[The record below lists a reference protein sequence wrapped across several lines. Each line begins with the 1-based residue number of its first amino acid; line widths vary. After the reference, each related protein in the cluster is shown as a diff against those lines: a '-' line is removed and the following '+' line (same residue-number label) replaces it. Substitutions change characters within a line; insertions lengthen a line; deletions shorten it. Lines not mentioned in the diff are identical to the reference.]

1 MKYDEV
7 LSSIA
12 WKAKTDN
19 VLLPQKVFVGELGR
33 YLDSGVFKKTNAF
46 LSEVMCPGG
55 CGELA
60 VVVKRFGGYFATCGH
75 TNGPMVD
82 YEILP
87 DEVELYA
94 LDRVLFEKLCA
105 TGEID
110 FHYPSTP
117 EERRVDTIKAKEFL
131 QDTARN
137 IAEKRVIK
145 RPAKIA
151 EYILSRAKSGDM
163 FFADCKEIREL
174 KRIHKWQTSSFNTY
188 VRQAFAD
195 KSQTKTARRKSKIE
209 ANRKMVSKDLQE
221 L

>member
-46 LSEVMCPGG
+46 LSEV
-55 CGELA
+55 
-60 VVVKRFGGYFATCGH
+60 
-75 TNGPMVD
+75 
-82 YEILP
+82 
-87 DEVELYA
+87 
-94 LDRVLFEKLCA
+94 
-105 TGEID
+105 
-110 FHYPSTP
+110 
-117 EERRVDTIKAKEFL
+117 
-131 QDTARN
+131 
-137 IAEKRVIK
+137 
-145 RPAKIA
+145 
-151 EYILSRAKSGDM
+151 

-209 ANRKMVSKDLQE
+209 ANRKMVLKDLQE

>member
-12 WKAKTDN
+12 GKAKTDN
-19 VLLPQKVFVGELGR
+19 VLLPRKVFDGKLGR
-33 YLDSGVFKKTNAF
+33 YLTSGVFKKTNAF
-46 LSEVMCPGG
+46 LSEVACPGG

-60 VVVKRFGGYFATCGH
+60 VVVKSGGGYFATCGH

-87 DEVELYA
+87 DEV
-94 LDRVLFEKLCA
+94 
-105 TGEID
+105 ID

-117 EERRVDTIKAKEFL
+117 EERKADPIKAKEFL

-137 IAEKRVIK
+137 IAEKTAIK
-145 RPAKIA
+145 RPANIA
-151 EYILSRAKSGDM
+151 EYILSGAKGGAM
-163 FFADCKEIREL
+163 FFFDCEELREL
-174 KRIHKWQTSSFNTY
+174 KRIHKWQTNSFNTY
-188 VRQAFAD
+188 VRQAFAG

-209 ANRKMVSKDLQE
+209 AKREMVLKELQE

>member
-12 WKAKTDN
+12 GKAKTDN
-19 VLLPQKVFVGELGR
+19 VLLPRKVFDGKLGR
-33 YLDSGVFKKTNAF
+33 YLTSGVFKKTNAF
-46 LSEVMCPGG
+46 LSEVACPGG

-60 VVVKRFGGYFATCGH
+60 VVVKSCGGYFATCGH
-75 TNGPMVD
+75 ANGPMAD

-94 LDRVLFEKLCA
+94 LDRVRFEELCA

-117 EERRVDTIKAKEFL
+117 EERKADPIKAKEFL

-137 IAEKRVIK
+137 IAEKAAIK
-145 RPAKIA
+145 RPANIA
-151 EYILSRAKSGDM
+151 EYILSGAKGGAM
-163 FFADCKEIREL
+163 FFSDCDELREL

-188 VRQAFAD
+188 VRQAFAN
-195 KSQTKTARRKSKIE
+195 KSQTKTSRRKSKIE
-209 ANRKMVSKDLQE
+209 SKRKIVSKE
-221 L
+221 LSNL

>member
-12 WKAKTDN
+12 GKAKTDN
-19 VLLPQKVFVGELGR
+19 VLLPRKVFDGKLGR
-33 YLDSGVFKKTNAF
+33 YLTSGVFKKTNAF
-46 LSEVMCPGG
+46 LSEVACPGG

-60 VVVKRFGGYFATCGH
+60 VVVKSCGGYFATCGH

-94 LDRVLFEKLCA
+94 LDRVRFEELCA

-117 EERRVDTIKAKEFL
+117 EERKADPIKAKEFL

-137 IAEKRVIK
+137 IAEKTTIK
-145 RPAKIA
+145 RPARIA
-151 EYILSRAKSGDM
+151 EYILSGAKGGAM
-163 FFADCKEIREL
+163 FFFDCEELREL
-174 KRIHKWQTSSFNTY
+174 KRIHKWQTNSFNTY
-188 VRQAFAD
+188 VRQAFAG

-209 ANRKMVSKDLQE
+209 AKREMVLKELQE